1 MYQRF
6 KELDGSHP
14 WRQVSAD
21 AYVDYHARYRP
32 HGRVLFFNFPL
43 AVEMELIKED
53 HPPGISDELEEVI
66 LQTFSL
72 QIINEYDLEQHKK
85 FPADSVKPHP
95 FMATRYLQLQHK
107 DKRGI
112 NSGDGR
118 SIWNGCLKAGR
129 LTFDVSSRGTGAT
142 ILSPGAQETD
152 DAIKTG
158 DNTYGY
164 SNGLAETKE
173 MLATALMSEIFYRQ
187 GIPTERTLVVIGFR
201 DETSIGVRTAPN
213 LLRPAHIFRY
223 LKQGRHAELKAS
235 LDYFIE
241 RQTSNGFWKLPASG
255 DARYLKAVDYIA
267 RSYGKM
273 AALLEEEYIFNWLAW
288 DGDNILA
295 DGAILDYGSIRQF
308 AAKHDKYRYED
319 VDRYSASLTEQ
330 RYWARVLV
338 QTFAQ
343 AVDFAI
349 SGTKKNLRD
358 FKDAACLNV
367 YDLSFQ
373 MERDYRML
381 WRLGF
386 TREHICTLIQRA
398 QGEIKNFRRALS
410 YFEDLKVSKGI
421 EKIAD
426 GITHWPI
433 FLIRSLL
440 RELPAFYLAQGV
452 SEKEWNDCD
461 MPPDMFCEIM
471 AASYVKRKDKLLTPS
486 RITHVKNFQNCYRK
500 LIEALD
506 KPFDRVLKI
515 LQERSAVINHEHRMT
530 GDAIV
535 WIINEVINI
544 KEKIEINELHEAYD
558 AFIDSQILI
567 PGKWQPVPPEQL
579 TSKTLKSRLLK
590 NIQANLEEFKE
601 WI

>member
-1 MYQRF
+1 
-6 KELDGSHP
+6 
-14 WRQVSAD
+14 
-21 AYVDYHARYRP
+21 
-32 HGRVLFFNFPL
+32 
-43 AVEMELIKED
+43 
-53 HPPGISDELEEVI
+53 
-66 LQTFSL
+66 
-72 QIINEYDLEQHKK
+72 
-85 FPADSVKPHP
+85 
-95 FMATRYLQLQHK
+95 
-107 DKRGI
+107 
-112 NSGDGR
+112 
-118 SIWNGCLKAGR
+118 
-129 LTFDVSSRGTGAT
+129 
-142 ILSPGAQETD
+142 
-152 DAIKTG
+152 
-158 DNTYGY
+158 
-164 SNGLAETKE
+164 
-173 MLATALMSEIFYRQ
+173 
-187 GIPTERTLVVIGFR
+187 
-201 DETSIGVRTAPN
+201 
-213 LLRPAHIFRY
+213 

-373 MERDYRML
+373 MERLQNALAAGVCARANQLPYP
-381 WRLGF
+381 
-386 TREHICTLIQRA
+386 TRSRRDQ
-398 QGEIKNFRRALS
+398 NFRRALT

-440 RELPAFYLAQGV
+440 RELPTFYLAQGV
-452 SEKEWNDCD
+452 SERVERLRH
-461 MPPDMFCEIM
+461 
-471 AASYVKRKDKLLTPS
+471 AARYVLRDHGRILRQTKRQAADS
-486 RITHVKNFQNCYRK
+486 FTHHARQNFQNCYRK

-590 NIQANLEEFKE
+590 NIQANLEEFKNGFSISLCRKIGWLARE
-601 WI
+601 SLYLKINLYEHTSSWRLPRGAADSRGRKR